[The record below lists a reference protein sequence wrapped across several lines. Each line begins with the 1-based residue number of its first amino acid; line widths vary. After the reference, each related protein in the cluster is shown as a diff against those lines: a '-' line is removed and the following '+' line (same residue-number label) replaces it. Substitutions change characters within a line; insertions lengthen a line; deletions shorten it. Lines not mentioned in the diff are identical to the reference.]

1 MGFSIVWFACT
12 KVDIQFGQQF
22 LDNGFTQIVKV
33 DTFTPRV
40 TTVYVDSFITSAKGV
55 SLIGGYADPVFGKIN
70 PNTYFEVVPPA
81 YVDSFQ
87 TSTYD
92 SLVLILVPNKS
103 YYGDTTQPVHVDVS
117 RVTSTITGYDNNLT
131 NIYNVKQFP
140 VNPTPIGSKDLTVRP
155 TRGDSIFIRLSDNL
169 GNELMNKLKNPNDI
183 DIKTNTAFL
192 QYFFGLRLSSPVN
205 SPAIYGCKDSVVM
218 RMYYTKPGLYLQS
231 KVLDFTLANKNHH
244 FNNIIVDRSG
254 TILQNIATLKKI
266 PSSALNNMAF
276 TSYASS
282 VMAKIQFPSVRD
294 ILKLNNYVELLS
306 ATLVIHPIQGSFLS
320 YPLPPKLRLSN
331 TTTLNQIGADI
342 TSTGATAAVQTG
354 NLFIDGISGT
364 NTNYS
369 YDLTGYIKQLLP
381 SQPNNDNGLL
391 LLPQSPALE
400 TNFNRLIAGDKNNP
414 IGQQMQLI
422 IIYAAVANAQ

>member
-1 MGFSIVWFACT
+1 MPKKIIISCLLGFSVVWFSCT

-117 RVTSTITGYDNNLT
+117 RVISTITGYDNNLT

-183 DIKTNTAFL
+183 DIK
-192 QYFFGLRLSSPVN
+192 
-205 SPAIYGCKDSVVM
+205 
-218 RMYYTKPGLYLQS
+218 
-231 KVLDFTLANKNHH
+231 
-244 FNNIIVDRSG
+244 
-254 TILQNIATLKKI
+254 
-266 PSSALNNMAF
+266 
-276 TSYASS
+276 
-282 VMAKIQFPSVRD
+282 
-294 ILKLNNYVELLS
+294 
-306 ATLVIHPIQGSFLS
+306 
-320 YPLPPKLRLSN
+320 
-331 TTTLNQIGADI
+331 
-342 TSTGATAAVQTG
+342 
-354 NLFIDGISGT
+354 
-364 NTNYS
+364 
-369 YDLTGYIKQLLP
+369 
-381 SQPNNDNGLL
+381 
-391 LLPQSPALE
+391 
-400 TNFNRLIAGDKNNP
+400 
-414 IGQQMQLI
+414 
-422 IIYAAVANAQ
+422 